1 MPRKNT
7 NTKTKNIKLVE
18 EQENEVQQEVET
30 QTEDTGPNRG
40 EIIDV
45 EWEEVQGL
53 FMFKKRLEEME
64 AYFANMCL
72 QYEKEKVSIMNQIT
86 YGHNDMY
93 MMAQEIQKTKN
104 IDENLTYELKLPTA
118 EGEKA
123 FFVRKDN

>member
-30 QTEDTGPNRG
+30 QAQETGPNRG
-40 EIIDV
+40 EI
-45 EWEEVQGL
+45 
-53 FMFKKRLEEME
+53 ME

-72 QYEKEKVSIMNQIT
+72 QYEKEKINIVNQIT

-93 MMAQEIQKTKN
+93 MMAQEIQKSKN

-123 FFVRKDN
+123 FFVRKDD

>member
-30 QTEDTGPNRG
+30 QAQETGPNRG

-72 QYEKEKVSIMNQIT
+72 QYEKEKINIVNQIT

-93 MMAQEIQKTKN
+93 MMAQEIQKSKN

-118 EGEKA
+118 EGEKG
-123 FFVRKDN
+123 FFVRKDD

>member
-30 QTEDTGPNRG
+30 QAQETGPNRG

-72 QYEKEKVSIMNQIT
+72 QYEKEKINIVNQIT

-93 MMAQEIQKTKN
+93 MMAQEIQKSKN

-123 FFVRKDN
+123 FFVRKDD

>member
-1 MPRKNT
+1 MPRK

-18 EQENEVQQEVET
+18 EQENEVQQETET
-30 QTEDTGPNRG
+30 QTEDNGPNRG

-53 FMFKKRLEEME
+53 FMFKKRLEELE

-72 QYEKEKVSIMNQIT
+72 QYEKEKVNILNQIT

-104 IDENLTYELKLPTA
+104 IDENLSYELKLPTA

>member
-18 EQENEVQQEVET
+18 EQENEAQQEVET